1 MWDNPRLL
9 NATAGFLVGITALAC
24 SLVAAHWLLRSSLF
38 PLRVVELRT
47 ALHQAS
53 AKELQRVLARYGRG
67 NFFAAPIDEVRAAA
81 EQVPWVRRAS
91 VRRVWPDR
99 LEVAI
104 EEHVAFARWGADG
117 LVNVQGERFAAMSDA
132 GLPLFIGPPG
142 TEAEI
147 ARRYGRF
154 SQLLAPLGSPLERVV
169 LSARHGWQL
178 RLANGLQLTL
188 GRDVDAAD
196 ERLGRFV
203 EAYARSAGAR
213 GATDMVVDLRY
224 PNGFA
229 VRTAREKAG

>member
-9 NATAGFLVGITALAC
+9 NAAAGFLVGITVLACALAG
-24 SLVAAHWLLRSSLF
+24 AHWLLRSTLF
-38 PLRVVELRT
+38 PLRVVEVST
-47 ALHQAS
+47 PLHNAS
-53 AKELQRVLARYGRG
+53 REDLHAVLARHAAG
-67 NFFAAPIDEVRAAA
+67 NFFALRIDELRAAA

-117 LVNVQGERFAAMSDA
+117 LVNVQGERFAAESDA
-132 GLPLFIGPPG
+132 PLPLFIGPPG
-142 TEAEI
+142 SEREI
-147 ARRYGRF
+147 ARRYGPFAQRI
-154 SQLLAPLGSPLERVV
+154 APLGSPLERVV

-178 RLANGLQLTL
+178 RLASGLQITL

-196 ERLGRFV
+196 ERLARFV
-203 EAYARSAGAR
+203 EAYARLGSGRA
-213 GATDMVVDLRY
+213 DVVDLRY

-229 VRTAREKAG
+229 VRTGREKTG

>member
-24 SLVAAHWLLRSSLF
+24 TLVAAHWLLRSTLF

-47 ALHQAS
+47 PLQHVSPDALEA
-53 AKELQRVLARYGRG
+53 VLARFGRG
-67 NFFAAPIDEVRAAA
+67 NFYAAPIDSVRAAA

-99 LEVAI
+99 LEVTI
-104 EEHVAFARWGADG
+104 EEHVAFARWGGEG
-117 LVNVQGERFAAMSDA
+117 LVNIQGERFAAPSDTA
-132 GLPLFIGPPG
+132 LPLFIGPPG
-142 TEAEI
+142 SEAEI

-154 SQLLAPLGSPLERVV
+154 SQVLAPLGSPLERVV

-178 RLANGLQLTL
+178 RLANGLQITL

-196 ERLGRFV
+196 ERLARFV
-203 EAYARSAGAR
+203 DAYGR
-213 GATDMVVDLRY
+213 GGNVRADVVDLRY

-229 VRTAREKAG
+229 VRTRG